1 MASLVILILKF
12 AFTELILIIFKKC
25 TKCMYIEIIM
35 FDIIFGVIQ
44 NMFCLSKIS
53 LIRVKLVK
61 FEAHGGMVI
70 ALVVIGI

>member
-1 MASLVILILKF
+1 
-12 AFTELILIIFKKC
+12 
-25 TKCMYIEIIM
+25 MYIEIIIY
-35 FDIIFGVIQ
+35 DINYYFCTVIQ